1 VSHIIQFNEPVA
13 GGDLQILVNSSRF
26 GRYLEDASL
35 PDDGA
40 RRLVFANLRA
50 LVARADTLTI
60 AAFSPDGEIEGLLV
74 CRLSAWDT
82 EHFGFPFATIEA
94 ILTAPVRHE
103 RKLEVAREL
112 LERFDVWCASESV
125 RFVSTRVP
133 ALDLSAIHALEEHGF
148 RFIESWIYNKLDLAR
163 VPKLPEPPAL
173 RLSVPGDMQVMLE
186 YSTSAFATQRFHA
199 DGNFDPVKADS
210 LYRKWIETAFH
221 DSNQLIAVL
230 ESEGKP
236 KAFMVYYKSDLRGFV
251 GRQFAMWKMAL
262 LDPASRGQGLG
273 TQFFSALAR
282 HHAGEGLD
290 VIDSGLSLRNLPSLN
305 LHNKNQF
312 KVVSTIATFHKWM
325 DPRVN

>member
-1 VSHIIQFNEPVA
+1 MSLTIQFNGTVA
-13 GGDLQILVNSSRF
+13 AGDLQTLVDGSRF

-35 PDDGA
+35 PADGA
-40 RRLVFANLRA
+40 RRLVFANLQA

-60 AAFSPDGEIEGLLV
+60 AAYSPAGEIEGLLV
-74 CRLSAWDT
+74 FRLSAWDT
-82 EHFGFPFATIEA
+82 EHFGFPFATIESL
-94 ILTAPVRHE
+94 LTAPAGRE
-103 RKLEVAREL
+103 RQLAVAGKL
-112 LERFDVWCASESV
+112 LESFGDWCSSEKV

-133 ALDLSAIHALEEHGF
+133 ALDLAVIHALEDAGF
-148 RFIESWIYNKLDLAR
+148 RFIESWVYNKFDLAR
-163 VPKLPEPPAL
+163 VPEVPEPPAL
-173 RLSVPGDMQVMLE
+173 RLSVPGDMDVMLE

-199 DGNFDPVKADS
+199 DGKFDPAKADS

-221 DSNQLIAVL
+221 DPNQLIAVL

-236 KAFMVYYKSDLRGFV
+236 KAFMVYYKSDLREYV

-262 LDPASRGQGLG
+262 LDPASRGKGLG
-273 TQFFSALAR
+273 TQFFAALAR

-290 VIDSGLSLRNLPSLN
+290 VIDSGLSLRNLASLN

-325 DPRVN
+325 EPRLN